1 MAVYVRAELA
11 LYVCAELAVC
21 VWSLVRDTMCA
32 PAGNHVVRYT
42 CGFPMLR
49 GLCKH
54 SPFANPAVLSTVWK
68 IPSCLCGELD
78 FG

>member
-1 MAVYVRAELA
+1 MAVYERAELA

-49 GLCKH
+49 GLCKL
-54 SPFANPAVLSTVWK
+54 SPVAKPCSAEH
-68 IPSCLCGELD
+68 CLED
-78 FG
+78 H